1 MAWRVPKDGLVA
13 LELAAER
20 AAKELLGALPQRLRT
35 VFGDLR
41 WRVIDANALPAAM
54 SVTDDRPVALGLP
67 THEFLLRRIELP
79 LTARLQL
86 ADLMRFEAPR
96 HVPLPPDQARLDF
109 RIVSRDLA
117 ASRMV
122 VEIAVI
128 RAAVIEEAHRSTKA
142 LGLEPEAVAISTA
155 QGVWFARRL
164 LERSPREVWFNARLR
179 RLGLRAVI
187 PIALALAWVAAA
199 QNWAGRLADE
209 RDREVVAA
217 RGEAEQ
223 VVPLRQ
229 ELAAL
234 NDRIAFLAAARGQPS
249 AAVITEEVARLL
261 PDDAWLQELDIDGQ
275 AVHVR
280 GTAHRATDLLGIFS
294 ASPLFT
300 DVKFEAPL
308 TQAYGAAGD
317 QFDIAMTR
325 N

>member
-1 MAWRVPKDGLVA
+1 MAWQVPQNGLVA
-13 LELAAER
+13 LELAAEH
-20 AAKELLGALPQRLRT
+20 AADELLAALPQRVRD
-35 VFGDLR
+35 VFSDAR
-41 WRVIDANALPAAM
+41 WRVIEASALFAVTPA
-54 SVTDDRPVALGLP
+54 VDDRPVALALP
-67 THEFLLRRIELP
+67 AHEFLLRRIELP

-86 ADLMRFEAPR
+86 ADLMRFEASR

-122 VEIAVI
+122 VELAII
-128 RAAVIEEAHRSTKA
+128 RAAVVEEAHRSAKA
-142 LGLEPEAVAISTA
+142 AGFEPEAVAIGTA

-164 LERSPREVWFNARLR
+164 LERAPREVWFNARLR
-179 RLGLRAVI
+179 RLGLRVAI
-187 PIALALAWVAAA
+187 PVVLALAWVLAA
-199 QNWAGRLADE
+199 QNWAGRMADE
-209 RDREVVAA
+209 RDQEVATT

-234 NDRIAFLAAARGQPS
+234 NDQIAFLAAARSQPS
-249 AAVITEEVARLL
+249 GATITEEVARLL
-261 PDDAWLQELDIDGQ
+261 PDNAWLQELDIDGQ
-275 AVHVR
+275 TVHLR
-280 GTAHRATDLLGIFS
+280 GTALHATDLLGIFS